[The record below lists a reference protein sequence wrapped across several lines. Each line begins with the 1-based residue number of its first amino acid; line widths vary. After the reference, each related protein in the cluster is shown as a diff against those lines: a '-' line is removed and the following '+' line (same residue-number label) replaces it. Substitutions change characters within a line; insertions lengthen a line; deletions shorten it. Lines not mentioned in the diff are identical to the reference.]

1 MEVLPTSSTGSL
13 SMPQYEISADEM
25 QRQSAMLREDDSE
38 SQDLH
43 SAAELGDA
51 SDSDHRHHRYSQDIS
66 PDALHSNHDARGSGQ
81 VAGDD
86 ASGDHIAVAGTD
98 AANADS
104 AAAGASAAAASAAD
118 QANAYHTDI
127 LPGILDAFLRSHEN
141 LKEIVNHSENLYF
154 GPDAITADKARYAE
168 AQSQTN
174 GYAKQGMSALAYQL
188 YTAAENL
195 GKFLDLQE
203 GMVDKL
209 KHETI
214 SANERV
220 TFAFDRL
227 GKRALGE
234 PRDKIYRRS
243 KKISKIE
250 GNVPKLPA
258 QPQLQLNLK
267 MFQSIGI
274 IPNAPPPSRRTSRV
288 AGDGGPTV
296 YNPSKMTLGQVASLS
311 RADTAKGHHR
321 DTLTDL
327 FHTPPANTRM
337 SISSAS
343 SASRRDPARDS
354 MRGSATGA
362 TLVPLGLFELAP
374 PDSGISGSQTS
385 SASSLAAA
393 KTEEQQSQRRPD
405 SRASRD
411 FSNSSARSTTRSERG
426 VLTAAGLL
434 DHSPQQHG
442 SVSNLTKTK
451 TGLSSSNSSID
462 QQQQQ
467 TAGQRLQPTLSVS
480 SLHRSALPQSRSVSN
495 VHQTAVVMP
504 PSLSATSLSGGA
516 GASSQRA
523 SIIRLVVAEPAT
535 DASEPPAGS
544 QPPTPPAPPPML
556 AAASKSAPPPPPPPP
571 PFAAAS
577 PSGGG
582 PPAPPPPPVVASQ
595 VAPIKITSGPPPPP
609 PPPAVASPSSGGPPP
624 PPPPPPTSS
633 GAGGPPPPPP
643 PPPMTPTSG
652 GPPPPPPPP
661 VAATSGG
668 GGPPPPP
675 PPPPTGGGG
684 GPPPPPPP
692 PASGGGGPPPPPP
705 PPGAGGGPPPPP
717 PPAGDLQSQL
727 ANALKGK
734 SLRPTA
740 PPADTTPAAPSGGGG
755 ASLQDQ
761 LAMAFKNRGTMRK
774 PPMGEGGAAPAAAA
788 KEPEPVSMQ
797 DQLRMT
803 LQRRAQ
809 RAPSG
814 NDLDAGAPKPKAEPA
829 MDFQSQLR
837 GALKSRPPGGS
848 TVLRE
853 KRPEPEQPA
862 LMTAGGTVRDRW
874 KSLEKSTSSGGVV
887 ANPTPDRRTSGGR
900 TPTPTSPTKFNSPI
914 DASPMSPTKVTSPIE
929 ASPPM
934 PPAPTL
940 PPAAPT
946 LAFNP
951 IVTALADYA
960 PTGDGQLSLTA
971 GESYRVTKW
980 EYGSGWAYG
989 QTVDGAQ
996 VGMFPQTYV
1005 QRTAA
1010 S

>member
-1 MEVLPTSSTGSL
+1 MEVLQTSSTGSL

-43 SAAELGDA
+43 AAADLQDA
-51 SDSDHRHHRYSQDIS
+51 STSDHHRYSQDIS
-66 PDALHSNHDARGSGQ
+66 PDAPHNDLDARGSGHI
-81 VAGDD
+81 AGDD
-86 ASGDHIAVAGTD
+86 AAEDHAAAADAG
-98 AANADS
+98 ANADS
-104 AAAGASAAAASAAD
+104 AAAGGGSAAAATTAD
-118 QANAYHTDI
+118 QANAYHTEI
-127 LPGILDAFLRSHEN
+127 LPSILDAFLRSHEN

-154 GPDAITADKARYAE
+154 GPDAITADKSRYAE

-209 KHETI
+209 KHETS
-214 SANERV
+214 SANEVR
-220 TFAFDRL
+220 
-227 GKRALGE
+227 
-234 PRDKIYRRS
+234 
-243 KKISKIE
+243 
-250 GNVPKLPA
+250 NVPKLPA

-274 IPNAPPPSRRTSRV
+274 IPNAPPPSRRASRV

-311 RADTAKGHHR
+311 RADTAKGPHR

-327 FHTPPANTRM
+327 FQTTPLAKRL
-337 SISSAS
+337 SISSGS
-343 SASRRDPARDS
+343 SVSRREPTRDFS
-354 MRGSATGA
+354 RGSTGA
-362 TLVPLGLFELAP
+362 AGPAPLGLFELAP

-393 KTEEQQSQRRPD
+393 KTDEPQSQRRPD
-405 SRASRD
+405 SRASRE
-411 FSNSSARSTTRSERG
+411 FSNSSARSTARSERG

-442 SVSNLTKTK
+442 SVSNLVRTK

-462 QQQQQ
+462 QQQA
-467 TAGQRLQPTLSVS
+467 TGQRLQPTLSVS
-480 SLHRSALPQSRSVSN
+480 SLHRSALPPSRSISN

-516 GASSQRA
+516 GVSSQRA
-523 SIIRLVVAEPAT
+523 SIIRLVVAEPAAEAT
-535 DASEPPAGS
+535 EAPVAS
-544 QPPTPPAPPPML
+544 QPPPPPAPAPAA
-556 AAASKSAPPPPPPPP
+556 AAASTSAPPPPPPPP
-571 PFAAAS
+571 FIAAAS
-577 PSGGG
+577 PSSGGG

-595 VAPIKITSGPPPPP
+595 IPPIKTSGGPPPPP

-624 PPPPPPTSS
+624 PPPPPPTPGGAGGPPPPPPPPPTPR

-643 PPPMTPTSG
+643 PPPMTPTNA

-661 VAATSGG
+661 VTTG

-675 PPPPTGGGG
+675 PPPPAGGGG

-717 PPAGDLQSQL
+717 PPAGDLQAQL

-734 SLRPTA
+734 TLRPA
-740 PPADTTPAAPSGGGG
+740 ASPADSTPAASSGGGG
-755 ASLQDQ
+755 GGAGGSLQDQ

-774 PPMGEGGAAPAAAA
+774 PTGDGGPPPAAAA

-837 GALKSRPPGGS
+837 GALKSR
-848 TVLRE
+848 
-853 KRPEPEQPA
+853 
-862 LMTAGGTVRDRW
+862 
-874 KSLEKSTSSGGVV
+874 
-887 ANPTPDRRTSGGR
+887 RTFGLQRG
-900 TPTPTSPTKFNSPI
+900 
-914 DASPMSPTKVTSPIE
+914 
-929 ASPPM
+929 
-934 PPAPTL
+934 
-940 PPAAPT
+940 
-946 LAFNP
+946 
-951 IVTALADYA
+951 
-960 PTGDGQLSLTA
+960 LSA
-971 GESYRVTKW
+971 V
-980 EYGSGWAYG
+980 
-989 QTVDGAQ
+989 
-996 VGMFPQTYV
+996 
-1005 QRTAA
+1005 
-1010 S
+1010 